1 MGEPR
6 KQKKKIGEIHLFSN
20 LDENT
25 EGIDEESISSPERI
39 IAEVEAEID
48 KIELVGSVLLEL
60 QAETKQKVIDWATQ
74 LIINTTSEQV
84 GRQWKKPKYIS
95 KKLKKE
101 NYLDLDIDKTIENIV
116 DNPIDKINAIQVLHR
131 EKKGHSVL
139 LIIDS
144 SYSMSG
150 KKLVMAAAAA
160 ATIAHL
166 FDSTDIGIVHFGT
179 KGTILKHF
187 DAEESIQSTVEKI
200 FNLIPRGLTNIYQ
213 GLKVGVEELGQR
225 KQSSYTAILL
235 SDCDVNTGKIPSVI
249 AWKLQGLKIITF
261 PPVNEFVADILQ
273 KETRGEIF
281 HTAYV
286 KDIPKILRK
295 IFVETIV

>member
-1 MGEPR
+1 MNR
-6 KQKKKIGEIHLFSN
+6 EIYLFS
-20 LDENT
+20 DS
-25 EGIDEESISSPERI
+25 EESLNELLPDDFSPTERV

-48 KIELVGSVLLEL
+48 KIELVGSVLLDL
-60 QAETKQKVIDWATQ
+60 QAETKKKVIDWATQ

-95 KKLKKE
+95 IRKKE
-101 NYLDLDIDKTIENIV
+101 DHYLDLDIEKTIENII
-116 DNPIDKINAIQVLHR
+116 DNPIDKTNAIQVLNR
-131 EKKGHSVL
+131 ERKGHSVL
-139 LIIDS
+139 LLIDS

-150 KKLVMAAAAA
+150 RKLVMAAAAA

-166 FDSTDIGIVHFGT
+166 FDSADIGIVHFGT
-179 KGTILKHF
+179 KGAILKHF
-187 DAEESIQSTVEKI
+187 DVEESIQSIVEKI

-225 KQSSYTAILL
+225 KQSTYTAILL

-261 PPVNEFVADILQ
+261 PPVNDFIADILK

-281 HTAYV
+281 HTSYV
-286 KDIPKILRK
+286 KDIPKILRQ
-295 IFVETIV
+295 IFVEKLI

>member
-1 MGEPR
+1 M
-6 KQKKKIGEIHLFSN
+6 QLFSISEED
-20 LDENT
+20 LKELQEEDSFST
-25 EGIDEESISSPERI
+25 EKI
-39 IAEVEAEID
+39 IAEVETDID
-48 KIELVGSVLLEL
+48 KIELVGSVILEL
-60 QAETKQKVIDWATQ
+60 QAEAKQKVIDWATQ

-95 KKLKKE
+95 EKIKGTH
-101 NYLDLDIDKTIENIV
+101 YLDLDIEKTIENIV

-131 EKKGHSVL
+131 ERKGHSVL
-139 LIIDS
+139 LVIDS

-166 FDSTDIGIVHFGT
+166 FDSVDIGIVHFGT
-179 KGTILKHF
+179 KGAILKRF
-187 DAEESIQSTVEKI
+187 DVEESIQSIVEKI
-200 FNLIPRGLTNIYQ
+200 FNLTPQGLTNIYQ

-261 PPVNEFVADILQ
+261 PPVNDFISDILK
-273 KETRGEIF
+273 KETRGELF
-281 HTAYV
+281 HSSYV
-286 KDIPKILRK
+286 KDIPKILRE
-295 IFVETIV
+295 IFVEKLV

>member
-1 MGEPR
+1 MN
-6 KQKKKIGEIHLFSN
+6 GEIYLFS
-20 LDENT
+20 DS
-25 EGIDEESISSPERI
+25 EESLNELLSDDFSPTERV

-60 QAETKQKVIDWATQ
+60 QTETKRKMIDWATQ
-74 LIINTTSEQV
+74 IIINTTSEQV
-84 GRQWKKPKYIS
+84 GRQWKKPRYIS
-95 KKLKKE
+95 SKKKK
-101 NYLDLDIDKTIENIV
+101 NHYLDLDIDKTIENIM
-116 DNPIDKINAIQVLHR
+116 DNPIDKINAIQIVHR
-131 EKKGHSVL
+131 EHKGHSVL
-139 LIIDS
+139 LVIDS

-150 KKLVMAAAAA
+150 RKLVMAAAAA

-187 DAEESIQSTVEKI
+187 DVEESIQSIVEKI
-200 FNLIPRGLTNIYQ
+200 FNLIPKGLTNIYQ

-261 PPVNEFVADILQ
+261 PPVNDFIADVLK

-281 HTAYV
+281 HTSYV
-286 KDIPKILRK
+286 KDIPQILRQ
-295 IFVETIV
+295 IFVEKLF

>member
-1 MGEPR
+1 MT
-6 KQKKKIGEIHLFSN
+6 GEIHLFSN
-20 LDENT
+20 FNENMDGM
-25 EGIDEESISSPERI
+25 EEESFSSVERI
-39 IAEVEAEID
+39 IAEVESEID

-60 QAETKQKVIDWATQ
+60 QAETKQKIIDWATQ

-95 KKLKKE
+95 EKLKKE
-101 NYLDLDIDKTIENIV
+101 HYLDLDIDKTIENIV

-131 EKKGHSVL
+131 ERKGHSVL
-139 LIIDS
+139 LVIDS

-179 KGTILKHF
+179 KGAILKHF
-187 DAEESIQSTVEKI
+187 DAEESIQSIVEKI

-261 PPVNEFVADILQ
+261 PPVNDFIADILQ
-273 KETRGEIF
+273 KETRGELF
-281 HTAYV
+281 RTFFV
-286 KDIPKILRK
+286 KDIPKILRE
-295 IFVETIV
+295 IFVEKLV

>member
-1 MGEPR
+1 MNGD
-6 KQKKKIGEIHLFSN
+6 IYIFSDSEED
-20 LDENT
+20 LD
-25 EGIDEESISSPERI
+25 GLPDDLSPADRI
-39 IAEVEAEID
+39 IVEVESEIE

-60 QAETKQKVIDWATQ
+60 QAETKQKIIEWATQ

-95 KKLKKE
+95 E
-101 NYLDLDIDKTIENIV
+101 RMTERHYLDLDIEKTIENII
-116 DNPIDKINAIQVLHR
+116 DDPIDKINAIQVLHR
-131 EKKGHSVL
+131 ERKGHSVL

-150 KKLVMAAAAA
+150 RKLVMAAAAA

-166 FDSTDIGIVHFGT
+166 FNSTDIGIVYFGT
-179 KGTILKHF
+179 KGAVLKRF
-187 DAEESIQSTVEKI
+187 DVEESIQSIIEKI
-200 FNLIPRGLTNIYQ
+200 FNLIPKGLTNIYQ
-213 GLKVGVEELGQR
+213 GLKVGAEEMGER

-235 SDCDVNTGKIPSVI
+235 SDCDVNTGKIPSII

-261 PPVNEFVADILQ
+261 PPVNDFIADILK

-281 HTAYV
+281 HSSFV
-286 KDIPKILRK
+286 RDIPVILRQ
-295 IFVETIV
+295 IFDEKLV